1 MSQEAELNVSGPLG
15 ASTPRADG
23 VVVPAPGLRGGLA
36 GGRAAKQP
44 KHRSLWGNAW
54 RQFRR
59 HRLAMV
65 GLAVFIALILGTFI
79 GSPLYGRAIDEPF
92 EYDASLGFSREN
104 LLGTDSLGQD
114 MLARVLWGGRISIAV
129 GLTAALVAIVLGT
142 AVGAVAGFF
151 GGVADTLLMRVTD
164 MFISLPQ
171 LPLLLLISFL
181 FRESIVNFFDERF
194 NSPLM
199 GYFTL
204 IVVVISF
211 LNWMP
216 TARLVRASFL
226 ATKEKEFIEAAR
238 AIGANRSSL
247 MLKHILPNVLSPIIV
262 AATLGIGAAIIT
274 EATLSFLG
282 LGFPSDVPTWGRMLN
297 DAQQQLQLA
306 PHEPLVPGFFI
317 FITVLAIN
325 YIGDGLRDA
334 LDPRKTQ

>member
-1 MSQEAELNVSGPLG
+1 MSQEADLNVVRPLG
-15 ASTPRADG
+15 ARTPRADG
-23 VVVPAPGLRGGLA
+23 VVVPAPPRGGLA
-36 GGRAAKQP
+36 GTAEPKAR

-65 GLAVFIALILGTFI
+65 GLVVFVTLVLATFLG
-79 GSPLYGRAIDEPF
+79 SALYGRAIDQPF
-92 EYDASLGFSREN
+92 EYDPSLGFNRDN

-114 MLARVLWGGRISIAV
+114 VLARVLWGGRISIAV

-142 AVGAVAGFF
+142 AVGSIAGFF

-171 LPLLLLISFL
+171 LPLLLLISYL
-181 FRESIVNFFDERF
+181 FRKSVVDLFDQRF
-194 NSPLM
+194 GSPLM

-226 ATKEKEFIEAAR
+226 AAKEKEFIEAAR
-238 AIGANRSSL
+238 SIGATRSSL

-274 EATLSFLG
+274 ESTLSYLG

-297 DAQQQLQLA
+297 DAQQYLQLS
-306 PHEPLVPGFFI
+306 PHEALVPGFFI